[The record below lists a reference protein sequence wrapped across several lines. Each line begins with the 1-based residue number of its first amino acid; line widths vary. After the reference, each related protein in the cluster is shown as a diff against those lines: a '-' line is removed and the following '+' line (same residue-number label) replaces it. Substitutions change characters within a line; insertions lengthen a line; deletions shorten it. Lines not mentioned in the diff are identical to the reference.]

1 MKMGTS
7 FKKEVFDEHVQVK
20 ISGWAKMV
28 KEKKGLK
35 ADTEGSTT
43 HSTSHGGIQLVK
55 DFRNASAPEEIQ
67 SSQGADGSKWVA
79 PSWQR

>member
-20 ISGWAKMV
+20 ISGWAKKV

-43 HSTSHGGIQLVK
+43 HASSLGGIQLGKVSG
-55 DFRNASAPEEIQ
+55 NASAPEEIR
-67 SSQGADGSKWVA
+67 SSQGADGSK
-79 PSWQR
+79 